1 MEPKGA
7 PVDLEYD
14 GPDDKG
20 WHAVHHA
27 ATLARP
33 DLVQR
38 LIDRKADLHATT
50 HHDSTALHVLACVGP
65 QKHTFDAVEAV
76 AELLIGA
83 NAPLDARDNRGNTA
97 LLRAAQ
103 HGTLGVVLP
112 LLRSAEASGVSLSVA
127 LNDDGQSALDRARA
141 GGHTE
146 VVDAIEGG

>member
-1 MEPKGA
+1 M
-7 PVDLEYD
+7 DLEYD

-27 ATLARP
+27 AKLARH

-38 LIDRKADLHATT
+38 LIQRKADLHATT
-50 HHDSTALHVLACVGP
+50 PHDSTALHVLACVGP
-65 QKHTFDAVEAV
+65 QIHSVDALKAV

-83 NAPLDARDNRGNTA
+83 NAQLDARDNRGNTP

-112 LLRSAEASGVSLSVA
+112 LLRSGEASGASLSGA